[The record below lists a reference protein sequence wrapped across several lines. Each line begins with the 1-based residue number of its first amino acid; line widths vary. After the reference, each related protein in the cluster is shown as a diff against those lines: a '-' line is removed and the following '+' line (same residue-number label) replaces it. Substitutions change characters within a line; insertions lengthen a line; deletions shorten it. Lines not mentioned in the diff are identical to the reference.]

1 MTQFTAIDL
10 SKLPIPDVIAPL
22 DYDTILDDYISRF
35 QALFP
40 DYVIVESDWVIKAF
54 EVAASIKLA
63 ERAAYNVDNSQ
74 NYIALAT
81 GANLDGLA
89 ANLLTTRLA
98 GESDDAL
105 RKRAVLAPEAFS
117 TAGPEGAYIY
127 HAKSAH
133 SDIENVGVTSP
144 DPGVVQ
150 VVILSKNGV
159 PNQEILD
166 AVADRLDDEDVRPIT
181 DYVQILPVT
190 LVDFVVDGV
199 IYTFAGPDSAV
210 VIQTALANLNEYLA
224 ASRLV
229 GEDISLSGIYAS
241 LHVAGV
247 KKVTLSHPT
256 SDIAIS
262 DLQCGRCTNI
272 NVTWGGINA

>member
-10 SKLPIPDVIAPL
+10 SKLPIPNVIAPL
-22 DYDTILDDYISRF
+22 DYDAILNEYVSRF
-35 QALFP
+35 QLLFP
-40 DYVIVESDWVIKAF
+40 DYVVVESDWVMKAF
-54 EVAASIKLA
+54 EVAASIKLE
-63 ERAAYNVDNSQ
+63 ERAAYNIDNSQ

-89 ANLLTTRLA
+89 ANLLTTRLE

-150 VVILSKNGV
+150 VVILAKNGV
-159 PNQEILD
+159 PSQEIID
-166 AVADRLDDEDVRPIT
+166 AVVDKLDDEDVRPIT
-181 DYVQILPVT
+181 DDVHVLPVS
-190 LVDFVVDGV
+190 LVDFVVEGV
-199 IYTFAGPDSAV
+199 INTFAGPDSSV
-210 VIQTALANLNEYLA
+210 VLAKALANLDDYLK

-256 SDIAIS
+256 TDIAIS
-262 DLQCGRCTNI
+262 DLQCGHCTNI
-272 NVTWGGINA
+272 NVTWGGINV